1 MAKQCNF
8 TWISKWSS
16 KPKWLSRIGLDMGW
30 AFITDI
36 QMPRTFWYWALHQ
49 SVKVLNYITCTE
61 EGISTTLHELVYGIK
76 SDLQV

>member
-1 MAKQCNF
+1 
-8 TWISKWSS
+8 
-16 KPKWLSRIGLDMGW
+16 MGW